1 MLEPLVLENR
11 FGKLAFKL
19 QGHTSFSGLPIAIEN
34 RKGSVRKGV
43 DKDGKPWKTHFKIPY
58 GYLKGTEGRDGEE
71 IDVYLGPDKK
81 SDKVFVVHQ
90 HHITGKGHDE
100 DKVFLGF
107 GTKEEVEKSYLE
119 HYNNVGHKLL
129 GPISALSLEEL
140 KQKLDES
147 KHHDKLSFDRE
158 FYEMVLKIAA
168 ANPFKGGP
176 GMFQRFGQDLM
187 AGGKALMSPQLTAPG
202 TFTPAGMGRRLAG
215 EMASS
220 AGHHY
225 AHKGTFANMINPLGG
240 AIGGAAEGLT
250 RATGRELQTT
260 GGNLG
265 GRMGGAVGTAGRG
278 LVKAAPTVGM
288 AGEVAG
294 LAGLG
299 GSLGAPLSLQGALG
313 GKMMG
318 AAAPAAS
325 EALHHMGGHL
335 AQHAAHDV
343 VGTAGH
349 GIADRARQ
357 AFGLV
362 PKPTPKPVTGYSMM
376 PPPMPGAH

>member
-1 MLEPLVLENR
+1 METSLLEPG
-11 FGKLAFKL
+11 FAKLAFKL

-34 RKGSVRKGV
+34 RKGSIREGV
-43 DKDGKPWKTHFKIPY
+43 DKDGKPWRTKFKIPY

-90 HHITGKGHDE
+90 RHITGKGHDE

-107 GTKEEVEKSYLE
+107 HTREEVESAYLE
-119 HYNNVGHKLL
+119 HYNNVGKKLL
-129 GPISALSLEEL
+129 GPVSALSLEEL
-140 KQKLDES
+140 KQKLDE
-147 KHHDKLSFDRE
+147 KDHHDKLSFDRA
-158 FYEMVLKIAA
+158 FYEMVVKIAA

-176 GMFQRFGQDLM
+176 GLFQRFGQDLM
-187 AGGKALMSPQLTAPG
+187 TGGKALMSPQLTSPG
-202 TFTPAGMGRRLAG
+202 TFTPAGAGRRVVG
-215 EMASS
+215 EMAQS

-225 AHKGTFANMINPLGG
+225 AHKGTFANVINPLGG

-250 RATGRELQTT
+250 RATGRELQTA
-260 GGNLG
+260 GQQVG
-265 GRMGGAVGTAGRG
+265 GRFGGAMGATGRG
-278 LVKAAPTVGM
+278 LVTAAPHAGM

-299 GSLGAPLSLQGALG
+299 GSLGGPLSIQGALG
-313 GKMMG
+313 GKLLG

-325 EALHHMGGHL
+325 EAIHHMGGHL

-343 VGTAGH
+343 VGTASH
-349 GIADRARQ
+349 GIADRARR
-357 AFGLV
+357 ALGFT
-362 PKPTPKPVTGYSMM
+362 PKPVAKPVTGYSMV
-376 PPPMPGAH
+376 PPPMGAH